1 MNSTENNLAYFL
13 KLTLKTSTMKNIIGL
28 FLFGL
33 LISCN
38 AQKNVSST
46 IPKLSSECPKDGTCD
61 LEILKNKQL
70 ILLYDEL
77 GGMYYDIKD
86 QEGTTVIH
94 YQYNRTTDANLQ
106 DGHYR
111 EDIIFEIKNSA
122 KTLNLTD
129 SELQQTKLIFGRHCF
144 CKGQAGYFK
153 VDKGNLKLTSNKDEV
168 NFNLSLICE
177 KIPQIVTYIST
188 KK

>member
-1 MNSTENNLAYFL
+1 
-13 KLTLKTSTMKNIIGL
+13 MKKIIAL

-33 LISCN
+33 LFSCN
-38 AQKNVSST
+38 AQKNAST
-46 IPKLSSECPKDGTCD
+46 TMAKISSECPSDGTCEV
-61 LEILKNKQL
+61 EILKNKQL
-70 ILLYDEL
+70 ILHYDDL

-94 YQYNRTTDANLQ
+94 YQYNKTTQANLQ

-122 KTLNLTD
+122 NKLELTD

-144 CKGQAGYFK
+144 CKGQTGYFK
-153 VDKGNLKLTSNKDEV
+153 IEKGSLNLSSKKDEIH
-168 NFNLSLICE
+168 FDLSLENE
-177 KIPQIVTYIST
+177 KVPQIIRFISI
-188 KK
+188 